1 MEDPPDMDHTPDNE
15 CHQVFNEQQGT
26 FSVDSFSA
34 IEDRLDEAM
43 QSEMDGSQDMGS
55 AVEGEQLRG
64 FRKRW
69 MKRSTS
75 PATRDESQDGAAHNM
90 SIFERWAKKLRLD
103 KVRDE
108 ATCSK
113 ESAVDEQAISNVMQ
127 TAELESM
134 RRFRTHSIKLPWET
148 GPWSMVFG
156 QTQQPAASSLE
167 KMLTMPKVG
176 LVDTLGPSMPST
188 VAASSSLPM
197 PSRFAHKR
205 IVAAKVVIREDEMRA
220 KALNQIR
227 TLLLF
232 DLAGSDLGVTIS
244 NLAGTLDEKVDLT
257 QVLCDSF
264 AAKSTGAIL
273 KRVSSIWSFSR
284 WLIDQYEI
292 SVWEINESIL
302 YQHVCYLR
310 ESGAAPTRSAHLLE
324 ALRFFDAIL
333 KFRKFD
339 INAVIS
345 TRVQGASHAMYITK
359 RKLKQAKQLTVEA
372 VHWLEK
378 MCIRGVDEA
387 RTLISGAFLFCV
399 FGCARWS
406 DISRLENLWVDE
418 FEGLVLVEG
427 ESSKS
432 KTSRTK
438 EAQSRLLPYTA
449 VGNFMEEESWGKAFV
464 QAWKKANEGRDRCF
478 IPSWNDRA
486 ATWATSPMSSTEA
499 TFFLKEFLEE
509 SLGEEEA
516 DAYSTHS
523 GKPTLLTWCGMSG
536 LLTREE
542 RTLLGHH
549 IEQHTRSATTY
560 NRDSQLLLQRKVS
573 QVIKQIKDGILRPDV
588 SRAERLK
595 VLVDLDEEGEQPS
608 ESGESEYHEE
618 DPPEIHVASMSNE
631 QAIIPS
637 EVVDEFSFVSHRLTG
652 TVHVIKDAEEN
663 LLACGR
669 RLTMNLLAVDPADFD
684 VSTACFCIQCNSVV
698 LRNG

>member
-1 MEDPPDMDHTPDNE
+1 MEDPPDNE
-15 CHQVFNEQQGT
+15 CYQDFDEQQGT

-34 IEDRLDEAM
+34 IEDGLDEAM
-43 QSEMDGSQDMGS
+43 QSEMDGFQDMGTV
-55 AVEGEQLRG
+55 VEGDQLRG

-69 MKRSTS
+69 MKRSAS
-75 PATRDESQDGAAHNM
+75 PATRDESQEGAAHNM

-108 ATCSK
+108 ATRSK
-113 ESAVDEQAISNVMQ
+113 ESAVDEEAMSNVVQ
-127 TAELESM
+127 AAELESM

-205 IVAAKVVIREDEMRA
+205 IVAAKVVIKEDEMRA

-264 AAKSTGAIL
+264 ATKSTGAIL

-359 RKLKQAKQLTVEA
+359 RKLKQAKQLTGEA

-418 FEGLVLVEG
+418 FEGLALVEG

-449 VGNFMEEESWGKAFV
+449 VGNFMEEESWGKDFV

-573 QVIKQIKDGILRPDV
+573 QAIKQIKDGILRPDV

-618 DPPEIHVASMSNE
+618 GPPEIHVASMSNE

-669 RLTMNLLAVDPADFD
+669 RLTMNLLAVDPADFN

>member
-1 MEDPPDMDHTPDNE
+1 M
-15 CHQVFNEQQGT
+15 
-26 FSVDSFSA
+26 
-34 IEDRLDEAM
+34 
-43 QSEMDGSQDMGS
+43 
-55 AVEGEQLRG
+55 
-64 FRKRW
+64 
-69 MKRSTS
+69 
-75 PATRDESQDGAAHNM
+75 
-90 SIFERWAKKLRLD
+90 
-103 KVRDE
+103 
-108 ATCSK
+108 
-113 ESAVDEQAISNVMQ
+113 
-127 TAELESM
+127 
-134 RRFRTHSIKLPWET
+134 
-148 GPWSMVFG
+148 
-156 QTQQPAASSLE
+156 
-167 KMLTMPKVG
+167 
-176 LVDTLGPSMPST
+176 
-188 VAASSSLPM
+188 
-197 PSRFAHKR
+197 
-205 IVAAKVVIREDEMRA
+205 
-220 KALNQIR
+220 
-227 TLLLF
+227 
-232 DLAGSDLGVTIS
+232 
-244 NLAGTLDEKVDLT
+244 
-257 QVLCDSF
+257 
-264 AAKSTGAIL
+264 
-273 KRVSSIWSFSR
+273 
-284 WLIDQYEI
+284 
-292 SVWEINESIL
+292 
-302 YQHVCYLR
+302 
-310 ESGAAPTRSAHLLE
+310 
-324 ALRFFDAIL
+324 
-333 KFRKFD
+333 
-339 INAVIS
+339 
-345 TRVQGASHAMYITK
+345 
-359 RKLKQAKQLTVEA
+359 
-372 VHWLEK
+372 
-378 MCIRGVDEA
+378 
-387 RTLISGAFLFCV
+387 
-399 FGCARWS
+399 
-406 DISRLENLWVDE
+406 DE

-516 DAYSTHS
+516 DAYSTRS